1 MRRLFRR
8 LIFYAFQ
15 ILFARPIMLGV
26 VGVRYRRRRLIP
38 EGPCLVVSNHNSHLD
53 AGILMAMFP
62 LRRVSRVHPVA
73 AADYFASSWFMR
85 MWAMLFLNSIPFE
98 RKPSKGRDALAPLVD
113 LLKSGDS
120 LIFFPEGSRGEAG
133 VVARFRPGIGL
144 LVKALPGLLVVPVYL
159 SGPERIWPRGNV
171 VPVPLSIDANIG
183 KPRTYDPDLDP
194 REIADRVRRDVLA
207 LASPAP
213 PVPGVRPQPPV
224 RVAVCGIDDSYR
236 KQLHLRITERL
247 GAMGRTLGVS
257 DPVLEADADGIR
269 ESQGPIAAGRRRWL
283 RLLAGVFRT
292 GHRYKGSHFVEL
304 LERARVDEAL
314 EYGRDTRFVV
324 VDGSALVDLMAWTG
338 AGLHREAFDERQLNR
353 LTQYLAGEK
362 SVPLSAWWRFVRNA
376 PEVWLINVL
385 HLARPPVPDV
395 LVHLR
400 LPTPRLMERLRSR
413 GDKLLPYQNEAFLER
428 LQVAY
433 GQVGA
438 VLHKRRKVE
447 FLELEI
453 SDSSAEDAAER
464 VMETCRRLGESSR
477 SA

>member
-1 MRRLFRR
+1 VRRLLKR
-8 LIFYAFQ
+8 LILYAFQ

-26 VGVRYRRRRLIP
+26 VGVRYRRRNAVP
-38 EGPCLVVSNHNSHLD
+38 GGPCLVVSNHNSHLD

-73 AADYFASSWFMR
+73 AADYFGSNWFMR
-85 MWAMLFLNSIPFE
+85 MWAMLFLNSIPLE
-98 RKPSKGRDALAPLVD
+98 RKPPRGKDALAPLVD
-113 LLKSGDS
+113 LLKRGDS

-133 VVARFRPGIGL
+133 VVARFRPGIGM

-183 KPRTYDPDLDP
+183 KPRTYDPALDP
-194 REIADRVRRDVLA
+194 REIADRVRADVLA

-213 PVPGVRPQPPV
+213 PVPGVRPQPPL

-236 KQLHLRITERL
+236 KQVHLRVTERL
-247 GAMGRTLGVS
+247 GGMGRTLGVS
-257 DPVLEADADGIR
+257 DPVLEADAEGVR

-324 VDGSALVDLMAWTG
+324 LDGSALVDLMAWTG
-338 AGLHREAFDERQLNR
+338 AGLRREAFDERWSNR

-362 SVPLSAWWRFVRNA
+362 SIPFRVWWRFVRKA
-376 PEVWLINVL
+376 PEVWLFNVL

-400 LPTPRLMERLRSR
+400 LPTSRLMERLRSR
-413 GDKLLPYQNEAFLER
+413 GEKLLPYENEAFLER
-428 LQVAY
+428 LEVAY

-438 VLHKRRKVE
+438 VLSKRRKVE
-447 FLELEI
+447 FLEVEI
-453 SDSSAEDAAER
+453 SESSAEEAAER
-464 VMETCRRLGESSR
+464 VVDSCRRLGESSR